1 MARCRY
7 TVVMPHAKTILGMI
21 HLPPLPGSPRFD
33 ADLKTIRARA
43 IADAKMLVAAGFDG
57 LILENFGDAPFFPGR
72 VPAHVVACITAVAAA
87 VRDATDL
94 PMGINVLRND
104 GRSALAVALAVG
116 AQFIRVNILC
126 GARVTDQGVIEGV
139 AHDLQRDRAQLGA
152 GHIRVFA
159 DVDVKHS
166 APLGE
171 RRAMEDEVDDTI
183 HRGMADAVIVSG
195 AGTGKPTDLKQVQRV
210 KAAAKATPVF
220 IGSGVT
226 AATVGRFLRVA
237 DGVIVGSA
245 LKVDGAATNRV
256 DAKRAVAF
264 MKAARLGGL
273 TLARR

>member
-1 MARCRY
+1 
-7 TVVMPHAKTILGMI
+7 MPHAKTILGMI